1 MKTVSRHPLLLGTA
15 FLLLGGATLY
25 GCKDFLTEA
34 AAPQGTLDEQ
44 TVLTKAGVEG
54 TLIAA
59 YRALDHNG
67 AVGGAWGSAASN
79 WVWGSVTSD
88 DAYKGSEA
96 SDQPDINDIE
106 GYHWATANAERYLND
121 KWRAVYEGVVRAN
134 ATIRLLKKVVAEK
147 PGEIP
152 AADARGIE
160 GEALFLRAHYHFEA
174 WRMWERIPYYR
185 DDDDDFRKANNTS
198 TEVLTA
204 ILADLDAAIGLLPT
218 APRLSQKGRAS
229 QWTAKAYKGRVQ
241 VYAKQYAAALTT
253 LREVRA
259 SGVYALQPSFE
270 QVWSGFQTFTN
281 GPETIFAYQAS
292 SNDGEPS
299 GNNANFGERLNFPHS
314 GSHFGCCGFHQ
325 PSQNLVNFYS
335 VDAATGLPIALSNP
349 TGWNTR
355 NDNLDAAASQTM
367 TVDPRLDWTVGRDG
381 VPYKDW
387 GMHAPGWIRSP
398 TYGGP
403 YSPKRHIHENASGA
417 EQKAGGWAP
426 TQQNSVNIHLFR
438 YADMLLLLA
447 EAEVEAPGG
456 SLENARAIV
465 NEIRARAGQR
475 AQGCGL
481 PTITAAATA
490 LVTRYP
496 QCAGDSRMAVPIDDP
511 SITWAD
517 YRIGLYMTPW
527 TDQAFAR
534 TAVQYERRLE
544 LAMEGQRF
552 FDLRRYGTAEQVLN
566 AYVNGGAGSGGGAEE
581 NRRSH
586 LQSAEAYTAKHNLYP
601 IPAIQ
606 IQLSR
611 VGGQDRLTQNPQW

>member
-1 MKTVSRHPLLLGTA
+1 MKTVSRHPLLLWTA
-15 FLLLGGATLY
+15 FLTLTGATLY

-54 TLIAA
+54 TLIAT
-59 YRALDHNG
+59 YRALDWNG
-67 AVGGAWGSAASN
+67 AVGDNWGSAASN

-106 GYHWATANAERYLND
+106 GYHWATANAERYLNQ
-121 KWRAVYEGVVRAN
+121 KWRGTYEGVVRAN
-134 ATIRLLKKVVAEK
+134 ATIRLLKRVVAEK

-152 AADARGIE
+152 TADARGIE

-174 WRMWERIPYYR
+174 WRMWGNIPYYR
-185 DDDDDFRKANNTS
+185 DDDADFRKANNTS
-198 TEVLTA
+198 AEVLTA
-204 ILADLDAAIGLLPT
+204 ILADLDAAIALLPAT
-218 APRLSQKGRAS
+218 PRASQKGRAT

-241 VYAKQYAAALTT
+241 VYQKQYAAALTT

-259 SGVYALQPSFE
+259 SQAFALQPSFE
-270 QVWSGFQTFTN
+270 QVWSGIQAYTN
-281 GPETIFAYQAS
+281 GPETIFAFQAS

-299 GNNANFGERLNFPHS
+299 GNNANYGERLNFPHS

-325 PSQNLVNFYS
+325 PSQNLVNFYA
-335 VDAATGLPIALSNP
+335 VDAVTGLPIALSNA

-355 NDNLDAAASQTM
+355 DANLDAAASRTM

-381 VPYKDW
+381 VPFKDW
-387 GMHAPGWIRSP
+387 GAHEAGWIRSP

-403 YSPKRHIHENASGA
+403 YSPKKHIHENVSGA

-426 TQQNSVNIHLFR
+426 TQQNSVNIHLYR

-447 EAEVEAPGG
+447 EAAVETNN
-456 SLENARAIV
+456 LEEAREIV
-465 NEIRARAGQR
+465 NLIRARAGQS

-490 LVTRYP
+490 LVARYP
-496 QCAGDSRMAVPIDDP
+496 QCAGDDRMAVPIDDP

-517 YRIGLYMTPW
+517 YQIGQYTTPW
-527 TDQAFAR
+527 ADQAFAR

-552 FDLRRYGTAEQVLN
+552 FDLRRYGTAQLVLN
-566 AYVNGGAGSGGGAEE
+566 GYVNGVAGGAEE
-581 NRRSH
+581 NRRPH
-586 LQSAEAYTAKHNLYP
+586 LASAELYTPNHSLYP

-606 IQLSR
+606 IELSR
-611 VGGQDRLTQNPQW
+611 VGGQDRLTQNPGW